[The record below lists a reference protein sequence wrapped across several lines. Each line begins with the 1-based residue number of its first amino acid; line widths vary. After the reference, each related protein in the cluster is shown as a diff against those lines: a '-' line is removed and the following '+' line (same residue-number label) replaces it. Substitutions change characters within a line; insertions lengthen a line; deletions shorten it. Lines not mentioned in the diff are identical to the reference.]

1 MPATPP
7 VLEARA
13 RIRRAVRA
21 WFDGQGFVEVETPA
35 RVRSP
40 GQEVHLDAVAAGD
53 ARWLITSP
61 EYHLKR
67 LVAAGLP
74 RIYELCRCWRADESG
89 PHHATEF
96 TMLEWYRA
104 RAPLEALADD
114 CEALV
119 RLAIQA
125 GGREAPDDQT
135 GTLGGFL
142 GPPATTPLGK
152 AQLRQRV
159 EAPFTR
165 TTVRELFADFAGIE
179 LAGDED
185 PATLRAKAE
194 AAGVAVGAATAW
206 DDVFYQVFLD
216 RIEPALA
223 AEGPTFVFD
232 WPAPLGALARPHPR
246 DGRLVERF
254 ELYANGLELANA
266 FGELTDPVEQRRR
279 FREEAQLRAARGLP
293 DYPLDEA
300 LLEAL
305 PRMPPTAGI
314 ALGFDRLVMLA
325 LGTDRIDDVVAFAP
339 P

>member
-1 MPATPP
+1 MLARRRERAAPRHRVHDARVVPGAGAAGGAGRR
-7 VLEARA
+7 LRGAGAAGHRA
-13 RIRRAVRA
+13 R
-21 WFDGQGFVEVETPA
+21 QGAKP
-35 RVRSP
+35 P
-40 GQEVHLDAVAAGD
+40 
-53 ARWLITSP
+53 
-61 EYHLKR
+61 
-67 LVAAGLP
+67 
-74 RIYELCRCWRADESG
+74 
-89 PHHATEF
+89 
-96 TMLEWYRA
+96 
-104 RAPLEALADD
+104 
-114 CEALV
+114 
-119 RLAIQA
+119 
-125 GGREAPDDQT
+125 PD
-135 GTLGGFL
+135 
-142 GPPATTPLGK
+142 
-152 AQLRQRV
+152 V

-179 LAGDED
+179 LGGDED
-185 PATLRAKAE
+185 AATLRAKAE

-206 DDVFYQVFLD
+206 DDIFYQVFLD

-246 DGRLVERF
+246 DPRLVERF

-279 FREEAQLRAARGLP
+279 FQEEAQVRAARGLP
-293 DYPLDEA
+293 VYPLDEA

-325 LGTDRIDDVVAFAP
+325 LGADAHRRRARLCAALSTARGPRIVPCPFLASLLCVCPAGGP

>member
-1 MPATPP
+1 MAAIAA
-7 VLEARA
+7 LEARA
-13 RIRRAVRA
+13 RIRRAVRD

-40 GQEVHLDAVAAGD
+40 GQEVHLDALPAGQVGGD

-61 EYHLKR
+61 EYHLKK
-67 LVAAGLP
+67 LVAAGMP
-74 RIYELCRCWRADESG
+74 RVYELGRCWRDNESG

-104 RAPLEALADD
+104 DAPLEALADD

-119 RLAIQA
+119 RLAFRAA
-125 GGREAPDDQT
+125 GQD
-135 GTLGGFL
+135 
-142 GPPATTPLGK
+142 PPPPLD
-152 AQLRQRV
+152 
-159 EAPFTR
+159 APFTR
-165 TTVRELFADFAGIE
+165 TTVRELFADFAGVE

-185 PATLRAKAE
+185 LTTLRAKAE
-194 AAGVAVGAATAW
+194 AAGVSAGPKAAW
-206 DDVFYQVFLD
+206 DDVFFQMFLD

-223 AEGPTFVFD
+223 AEGATFVFD

-246 DGRLVERF
+246 DTRLVERF
-254 ELYANGLELANA
+254 ELYVNGLELANA

-279 FREEAQLRAARGLP
+279 FQEEARTRAERGRTV
-293 DYPLDEA
+293 YPIDEA
-300 LLEAL
+300 LLAAL

-325 LGTDRIDDVVAFAP
+325 LGASRIDEVLAFLP
-339 P
+339 V

>member
-1 MPATPP
+1 MPAAPA
-7 VLEARA
+7 VLQARA
-13 RIRRAVRA
+13 RIRRAVRD

-40 GQEVHLDAVAAGD
+40 GQEVHLDAIAAGD

-61 EYHLKR
+61 EYHLKK

-119 RLAIQA
+119 RLALRA
-125 GGREAPDDQT
+125 AGREPPPDVD
-135 GTLGGFL
+135 
-142 GPPATTPLGK
+142 
-152 AQLRQRV
+152 
-159 EAPFTR
+159 APFTR

-179 LAGDED
+179 LGGDED
-185 PATLRAKAE
+185 AAILRAKAE

-206 DDVFYQVFLD
+206 DDIFYQVFLD

-246 DGRLVERF
+246 DPRLVERF
-254 ELYANGLELANA
+254 ELYAGGLELANA
-266 FGELTDPVEQRRR
+266 FGELTDAVEQRRR
-279 FREEAQLRAARGLP
+279 FQEEAQLRAARGLP
-293 DYPLDEA
+293 VYPLDEA

-325 LGTDRIDDVVAFAP
+325 LGTDRIDDVLAFAP